1 MTAILSLILVGGA
14 IANAVG
20 ASAWRGFSVV
30 LNNNTAKKVFT
41 TSIPLAVS

>member
-14 IANAVG
+14 IANAVI
-20 ASAWRGFSVV
+20 ASAWRDLSDI
-30 LNNNTAKKVFT
+30 LKNKNAKKVFT